1 MTFPKESDT
10 VIKAA
15 GSKWLAQ
22 AKTRLDREKEKQSKE
37 NDVLEKAEENED
49 VENRDD
55 DADDEEEQY

>member
-1 MTFPKESDT
+1 MILKILKF
-10 VIKAA
+10 
-15 GSKWLAQ
+15 WFFC
-22 AKTRLDREKEKQSKE
+22 REKQSKE